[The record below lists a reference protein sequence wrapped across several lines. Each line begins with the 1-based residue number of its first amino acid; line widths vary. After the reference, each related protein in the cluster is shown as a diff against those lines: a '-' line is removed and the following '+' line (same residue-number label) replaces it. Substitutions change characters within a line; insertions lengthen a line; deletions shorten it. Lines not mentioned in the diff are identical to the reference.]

1 MKLHIEN
8 IARIKKT
15 DINIDGITIIAGSNN
30 TGKSTVGKALFAMFE
45 AFYSLEEFVN
55 DWKPRDAEDILKK
68 WGDNLD
74 FICKNLANVKRRKT
88 TSSHNLQ
95 TIYIRN
101 LAESKK
107 TEEIRMILENYCIK
121 HLELY
126 DIQEQFEN
134 EKVQNWLNE
143 AVLNISDVMLDY
155 NSEYA
160 EKVGIKNVFL
170 NVFGEQISKR
180 HKKNGDKQSIIKSK
194 VSIEV
199 QSLDIK
205 SVNEVFIENDDVKLV
220 NQNFKVDTKAIYIK
234 TPETLDNFA
243 FIEQYQSPLRQK
255 QFIEEK
261 LSPYGVKMD
270 YAMELFPRFGRYY
283 GYYGGY
289 KKDIKSIDSMESN
302 AEMQKMDAII
312 KDINEEMVNLMG
324 GSLEFKTNEG
334 TFFND
339 NDYIETF
346 KLNNLSTGL
355 KAISLLQCIL
365 HYRVLKE
372 KSVLI
377 LDEPEINLHPEWQA
391 AYARYIV
398 LLQKKLN
405 LHIVIT
411 THSPFFLKAI
421 EKASEEYDIFEKCH
435 YYYAHNDEGDAV
447 IECVDENM
455 EEIYSKMMMP
465 LLSMMNDMGL

>member
-1 MKLHIEN
+1 
-8 IARIKKT
+8 
-15 DINIDGITIIAGSNN
+15 
-30 TGKSTVGKALFAMFE
+30 
-45 AFYSLEEFVN
+45 
-55 DWKPRDAEDILKK
+55 
-68 WGDNLD
+68 
-74 FICKNLANVKRRKT
+74 
-88 TSSHNLQ
+88 
-95 TIYIRN
+95 
-101 LAESKK
+101 
-107 TEEIRMILENYCIK
+107 MILENYCIK

-398 LLQKKLN
+398 LKKN
-405 LHIVIT
+405 
-411 THSPFFLKAI
+411 
-421 EKASEEYDIFEKCH
+421 
-435 YYYAHNDEGDAV
+435 
-447 IECVDENM
+447 
-455 EEIYSKMMMP
+455 
-465 LLSMMNDMGL
+465 